1 MRVFV
6 SGATGYLGSRLVPA
20 LLAAGHE
27 VTAGARTPGR
37 LAEHP
42 WADRVRAAE
51 FDVLRPDTMAAA
63 LHGCDAAVYLVHS
76 LADRDFAR
84 IDATAAAEFARAAE
98 AAGVGR
104 IVYQSGLVPADRPQ
118 VRTDLRTGASA
129 RTETRHSEHVRSRL
143 EVEEILLAGAVP
155 ALSLRAAIIVGA
167 GSTSF
172 ELVRRLTERLPAIP
186 VPGWMHHW
194 VQPIAVVDVLRAL
207 TWAISSTRTGFIDIG
222 GPDVMT
228 YPDFIRLYASVA
240 GLHRPHVPAGPV
252 PAEAVGPAVARITGL
267 PAPVVTALAHS
278 VAEDMICTHPGAD
291 DWFSDAPRLDTASAI
306 RRALSPT
313 RTGTAPGDDPQ
324 TGADTDPRWAGG
336 NVEIDGATRFRSTFG
351 HVLPLDR
358 ARPARLRF
366 PRH

>member
-27 VTAGARTPGR
+27 VTAGARSPAR
-37 LAEHP
+37 LAAHP
-42 WADRVRAAE
+42 WADRVRPAE
-51 FDVLRPDTMAAA
+51 FDVLRPDTMPAA
-63 LHGCDAAVYLVHS
+63 LSGCDAAVYLVHS

-84 IDATAAAEFARAAE
+84 IDAEAAAGFAQAAA

-104 IVYQSGLVPADRPQ
+104 IVYQSGLVPRDRPQ

-129 RTETRHSEHVRSRL
+129 RTATRHSAHVRSRL

-186 VPGWMHHW
+186 IPGWMHHW

-207 TWAISSTRTGFIDIG
+207 TWALGSTRTGFVDIG

-278 VAEDMICTHPGAD
+278 VAEDMICTHPGSG
-291 DWFSDAPRLDTASAI
+291 DWYADAPRLDTASAI
-306 RRALSPT
+306 RRALSPA
-313 RTGTAPGDDPQ
+313 RTGTAPGGDPQ
-324 TGADTDPRWAGG
+324 TGSDTDPGWAGG
-336 NVEIDGATRFRSTFG
+336 SVEIDGATRFRSTFG
-351 HVLPLDR
+351 HVLTLDR
-358 ARPARLRF
+358 TRPGRLRF